1 MDSVKNNLI
10 DMVIRADFSVET
22 DFKETLR
29 KKLFE
34 NKSRKSGILQF
45 QRLSDDAL
53 NMVSAAGDQ
62 SLLVQKE
69 QGLNAGQE
77 HK

>member
-1 MDSVKNNLI
+1 MNSVKNNLI

-34 NKSRKSGILQF
+34 NKSRKSSILQF

>member
-34 NKSRKSGILQF
+34 NKSRKSSILQF

-62 SLLVQKE
+62 SLLIQKE

>member
-34 NKSRKSGILQF
+34 NKSRKSSILQF